1 MISIYPDYYKEF
13 KCIAGACR
21 HTCCAHW
28 EIDIDEESLARYKR
42 DGIPYISEEGDAPH
56 FELKEDRCPFL
67 NHENLCELIL
77 EHGEDYLCQI
87 CRDHPR
93 FRNYF
98 TDAEEIGLGLCCEAA
113 AQLILGRKT
122 PMKLIYVDE
131 ETSREISYE
140 EFLITLPEDERYVY
154 ELRSERLKEAAK
166 LADPMEA
173 RLTEYFLYRQ
183 IPDALYDG
191 RLDERIE
198 FVYDSVD
205 KIVAGW
211 ESITGDDG
219 KTGPESPKFAEMCEI
234 ARAYSDAIE
243 YDDEILDARLDE
255 LAMM

>member
-42 DGIPYISEEGDAPH
+42 DGIPYISEEGDDPH

-98 TDAEEIGLGLCCEAA
+98 TDA
-113 AQLILGRKT
+113 
-122 PMKLIYVDE
+122 
-131 ETSREISYE
+131 
-140 EFLITLPEDERYVY
+140 
-154 ELRSERLKEAAK
+154 
-166 LADPMEA
+166 
-173 RLTEYFLYRQ
+173 
-183 IPDALYDG
+183 
-191 RLDERIE
+191 
-198 FVYDSVD
+198 
-205 KIVAGW
+205 
-211 ESITGDDG
+211 
-219 KTGPESPKFAEMCEI
+219 
-234 ARAYSDAIE
+234 
-243 YDDEILDARLDE
+243 
-255 LAMM
+255 